1 MWHYCCVIPYAACIR
16 QLMCIHFP
24 TLRPSLKTT
33 THQPPTET
41 TWFRIPRL
49 LLVYLK
55 LSNPFNTSPPQIKLS
70 KPTPIHAKHDLC
82 LILLDFLTN
91 MMYERQSS
99 RSTTP
104 FLFSSQL
111 PSTGVPPHSHSLRKE
126 PRKRE
131 RCNWTLTLNL
141 NPAYYTNIES
151 NGRKTEHI
159 RFISLSSSPLSSS
172 LLTSNNACPENQW
185 FQSMYCIINKQSS
198 PSITNRN
205 ITLFHG
211 PFTREIK

>member
-131 RCNWTLTLNL
+131 TSYWALPLNL
-141 NPAYYTNIES
+141 NYEPFPSRT
-151 NGRKTEHI
+151 HI
-159 RFISLSSSPLSSS
+159 RGNTINTGHSSPSSS
-172 LLTSNNACPENQW
+172 L
-185 FQSMYCIINKQSS
+185 KQTVQPLKDFSFV
-198 PSITNRN
+198 TA
-205 ITLFHG
+205 
-211 PFTREIK
+211 

>member
-91 MMYERQSS
+91 VMYERQSS
-99 RSTTP
+99 CSTTP
-104 FLFSSQL
+104 LLFNSKLSSFYISQ
-111 PSTGVPPHSHSLRKE
+111 HFHSLQNESDLWERSNCALSFYLS
-126 PRKRE
+126 RKRRACLWWRRGKTDWNE
-131 RCNWTLTLNL
+131 CLSATRHFHLHLTLFGFFQ
-141 NPAYYTNIES
+141 PT
-151 NGRKTEHI
+151 T
-159 RFISLSSSPLSSS
+159 FSL
-172 LLTSNNACPENQW
+172 A
-185 FQSMYCIINKQSS
+185 NKQSKS
-198 PSITNRN
+198 IISTPSAIHSR
-205 ITLFHG
+205 
-211 PFTREIK
+211 R